1 MKKLVLTAFFAAITI
16 GISHANTA
24 TEVPTNSYENF
35 IQNQRVIEL
44 NEVPQVVQDAFKAD
58 GYTEESIV
66 EIHEITTGEAQL
78 EYKFILEVEDQQA
91 EVTYNAKGEKQ

>member
-1 MKKLVLTAFFAAITI
+1 MKKLVLTAFFAAVTI

-24 TEVPTNSYENF
+24 TVLTTDSYENF

-44 NEVPQVVQDAFKAD
+44 SEVPQVVQDAFMAD

-66 EIHEITTGEAQL
+66 EIHEMTTGESQL
-78 EYKFILEVEDQQA
+78 EYKFLLEVEGQKA
-91 EVTYNAKGEKQ
+91 EVTYNDKGEKQ

>member
-1 MKKLVLTAFFAAITI
+1 MKKLILSAFIAAITI

-44 NEVPQVVQDAFKAD
+44 NEVPQIVQDAFKAD

-66 EIHEITTGEAQL
+66 EIHEITTGEAQI